1 MEYKIDK
8 SVLRLREMVAHKA
21 MYHDV
26 EKNTIICS
34 SDWQSILYLVDKG
47 IATLINEEKTKN
59 GDM

>member
-8 SVLRLREMVAHKA
+8 SVLRLREMVARKA

-26 EKNTIICS
+26 EKNTITCS
-34 SDWQSILYLVDKG
+34 SDWQAILYLVDKG